1 MRAVNAADD
10 VSIYV
15 VLQHILQQNR
25 GRNFN
30 VMIMTMTFIQY
41 SSEFSYENDNI
52 LFQVIKIVFNLIN
65 DWWVIKYSEVVWCW
79 CWLVQ
84 CTVAVEGGEP
94 MPGRVRS
101 AKVSAFL
108 HHTTNH
114 GLELVGACAQCPQS
128 GTEQQQSCDE
138 IKWSSDEL
146 SCFLTGLQLSGVKA
160 VVIILGV
167 TEQRLGFM

>member
-15 VLQHILQQNR
+15 VLQHILQQDR

-114 GLELVGACAQCPQS
+114 GPELGRGLRTVSSVWC
-128 GTEQQQSCDE
+128 GTTT
-138 IKWSSDEL
+138 EL
-146 SCFLTGLQLSGVKA
+146 WRDKVIIWQAECCFLTGLQLSGVKA

-167 TEQRLGFM
+167 T

>member
-1 MRAVNAADD
+1 
-10 VSIYV
+10 
-15 VLQHILQQNR
+15 
-25 GRNFN
+25 
-30 VMIMTMTFIQY
+30 MIMIMTFIQY

-114 GLELVGACAQCPQS
+114 GPELGRGLRTVSSVWC
-128 GTEQQQSCDE
+128 GTTT
-138 IKWSSDEL
+138 EL
-146 SCFLTGLQLSGVKA
+146 WRDK
-160 VVIILGV
+160 VIIWRAELLSHRSAAERSEGCCHHTRSDL
-167 TEQRLGFM
+167 TETRIHVNRDLPLHRPLS